1 MATPYPLA
9 GAAIALAGVDK
20 LMGDRAYESLF
31 SHLGWTEVQMR
42 RLAGAELLG
51 GLLMVLRPT
60 RRLGGAI
67 VIAASASVLAAELQQ
82 GEGRLAASR
91 GGVLLAG
98 LGALILPG

>member
-42 RLAGAELLG
+42 RLA
-51 GLLMVLRPT
+51 
-60 RRLGGAI
+60 
-67 VIAASASVLAAELQQ
+67 AAC
-82 GEGRLAASR
+82 
-91 GGVLLAG
+91 
-98 LGALILPG
+98 